1 MDAYSL
7 MYHDIVRANAFTASG
22 FDGPDA
28 ASYKLDAG
36 MFERHLTAISDAVA
50 RTDLE
55 RIASAR
61 ELSWRAPSSRSAV
74 LLHFDDG
81 GACALDVADR
91 LERAGWRGY
100 FHITTDRI
108 GTPGFVTASE
118 LRELHARGH
127 VIGSHSRSHPPRM
140 SSLPWD
146 LMLREWL
153 ASKAT
158 LEDLLGAPITVASVP
173 GGFCSRQVI
182 MAADQAGI
190 EVLFTSEPTSRFDWI
205 RGCLVLG
212 RYAIRRT
219 TAPDEAAYLATGAV
233 LPRWQ
238 QWAAWNAKKLL
249 KRLGGTHWLTLRK
262 HLFRWLTKK
271 SNRTKGLLVAGGN
284 FLGYPLLETLAGSHM
299 L

>member
-7 MYHDIVRANAFTASG
+7 MYHDIIPRNAPIASG
-22 FDGPDA
+22 FGGPDA
-28 ASYKLDAG
+28 DTYKLDAY
-36 MFERHLTAISDAVA
+36 MFECHLTAISDVVTQAN
-50 RTDLE
+50 LE
-55 RIASAR
+55 RVTSPR
-61 ELSWRAPSSRSAV
+61 ELAWRAPSSRPAV

-108 GTPGFVTASE
+108 GTAGFVTASD

-127 VIGSHSRSHPPRM
+127 VIGSHSCSHPPRM
-140 SSLPWD
+140 SGLPWEA
-146 LMLREWL
+146 MLREWVL
-153 ASKAT
+153 SKAT
-158 LEDLLGAPITVASVP
+158 LEELLGAPITVASVP

-182 MAADQAGI
+182 LAADRAGI

-219 TAPDEAAYLATGAV
+219 TRPDEAAAIATGDPV
-233 LPRWQ
+233 PCWE
-238 QWAAWNAKKLL
+238 QWAAWNAKKML
-249 KRLGGTHWLTLRK
+249 KRLGGEHWLAMRK
-262 HLFRWLTKK
+262 HLFDWMAKK
-271 SNRTKGLLVAGGN
+271 QPIAPPAPAPAPASAAPELH
-284 FLGYPLLETLAGSHM
+284 PEP
-299 L
+299 